1 MVAIPIN
8 EMKTPILIADF
19 AAGDLLENAAGGGSL
34 VAQGFDEL
42 WQNTLNGG
50 LYAALCRVGILFAV
64 GSLVLFIVQW
74 GKQMLD
80 GDEIRA
86 VSELIWPL
94 VVGLLL
100 SNNGAIL
107 AQSTLVLRDYIN
119 SVNKFVLEF
128 TAADADLTAAYQQA
142 LGHAAMQTAVGSAI
156 EECRS
161 ANLSN
166 EQVVQCLTQART
178 ELQSKFPELFKDP
191 DSGDSY
197 LGAAGSWI
205 MQELGK
211 IDQATQEAQGD
222 GLPGI
227 ANQILSGASAAVGAI
242 LTTFV
247 TSLLLALNNAYQWG
261 LEFSLLLTALLGPL
275 AVGGSLLPF
284 GSKAIMGWLTG
295 FFSVGIAKL
304 SFNIILGLAGL
315 LISTAQA
322 SQPMIFLA
330 FIGLVAPF
338 LATGLAAG
346 GGIAVLLQLNK
357 SAAWASS
364 GGVIVMRAAANK
376 LISFL
381 PRRA

>member
-1 MVAIPIN
+1 
-8 EMKTPILIADF
+8 MKTPILIADF

-80 GDEIRA
+80 GDETRA

-94 VVGLLL
+94 IVGLLL

-346 GGIAVLLQLNK
+346 GGIAVLLQLHK

>member
-1 MVAIPIN
+1 
-8 EMKTPILIADF
+8 MKTPILIADF

-80 GDEIRA
+80 GDETRA

-94 VVGLLL
+94 IVGLLL

>member
-80 GDEIRA
+80 GDETRA

-94 VVGLLL
+94 IVGLLL

>member
-1 MVAIPIN
+1 
-8 EMKTPILIADF
+8 MKTPILIADF

-80 GDEIRA
+80 GDETRA

-178 ELQSKFPELFKDP
+178 ELESKFPELFKDP

-315 LISTAQA
+315 LIATAQA

>member
-1 MVAIPIN
+1 
-8 EMKTPILIADF
+8 MKTPILIADF

-74 GKQMLD
+74 GKQMLN
-80 GDEIRA
+80 GDEARA
-86 VSELIWPL
+86 FSELIWPL

-178 ELQSKFPELFKDP
+178 ELESKFPELFKDP

-346 GGIAVLLQLNK
+346 GGIAVLLQLHK

>member
-1 MVAIPIN
+1 
-8 EMKTPILIADF
+8 MKTPILIADF

-74 GKQMLD
+74 GKQMLN
-80 GDEIRA
+80 GDETRA

-100 SNNGAIL
+100 SNNGSIL

-178 ELQSKFPELFKDP
+178 ELESKFPELFKDP

-315 LISTAQA
+315 LIATAQA

>member
-1 MVAIPIN
+1 
-8 EMKTPILIADF
+8 MKTPILIADF

-74 GKQMLD
+74 GKQMLN
-80 GDEIRA
+80 GDETKA

>member
-1 MVAIPIN
+1 
-8 EMKTPILIADF
+8 MKTPILIADF

-315 LISTAQA
+315 LIATAQA

>member
-1 MVAIPIN
+1 
-8 EMKTPILIADF
+8 MKTPILIADF

>member
-1 MVAIPIN
+1 
-8 EMKTPILIADF
+8 MKTPILIADF

-74 GKQMLD
+74 GKQMLN
-80 GDEIRA
+80 GDEARA
-86 VSELIWPL
+86 FSELIWPL

>member
-1 MVAIPIN
+1 
-8 EMKTPILIADF
+8 MKTPILIADF

-80 GDEIRA
+80 GDETRA

-94 VVGLLL
+94 IVGLLL

-178 ELQSKFPELFKDP
+178 ELESKFPELFKDP

>member
-1 MVAIPIN
+1 
-8 EMKTPILIADF
+8 MKTPILIADF

-74 GKQMLD
+74 GKQMLN
-80 GDEIRA
+80 GDEARA
-86 VSELIWPL
+86 FSELIWPL

-178 ELQSKFPELFKDP
+178 ELESKFPELFKDP